1 MKRSMWQWT
10 FLAGLLCGMAVPESQ
25 AAAGDGWPQFR
36 GPTADGIAP
45 NADPPTEWSETK
57 NIAWKVALPWHGKSS
72 PVLQGDRIW
81 LTTCVEQNMKR
92 TRIGPDDMQVA
103 AHVTFGAACLSATDG
118 KTVWQTTL
126 ADIDN
131 PAPVHCLNS
140 WATPT
145 PVLEA
150 GKLYCDFGTF
160 GTACVNAED
169 GKIAWQQKVPLDHQ
183 VGPGSSPALCGNALV
198 LVRDGRDA
206 QYMAALDKA
215 TGQQMWKT
223 NRPPLTGSGDTKK
236 SFSSPL
242 QITSGGTTQVVSVG
256 ARWVVSYDPASGKE
270 LWRARHSDG
279 WSIGAC
285 PVFGNGVVYLSS
297 GCTKPQL
304 VAIRAGGSGDVTATH
319 TVWKS
324 LRGVPVMSSPIL
336 VGEEI
341 YWVSDTGV
349 LSCSSA
355 KTGDQI
361 WQQKLNGSVLASPT
375 YAGGKLYVFSQDG
388 VATVFK
394 PGKQFEKIA
403 ENTLSGPLVAT
414 PAFVGKAIF
423 VRTDSQFYRVEQT
436 AK

>member
-1 MKRSMWQWT
+1 MNCR
-10 FLAGLLCGMAVPESQ
+10 LAIVATTVVLLS
-25 AAAGDGWPQFR
+25 AACQLAASDAAWPRFR

-45 NADPPTEWSETK
+45 NADPPAEWSETK
-57 NIAWKVALPWHGKSS
+57 NIAWKVALPWHGRSS
-72 PVLQGDRIW
+72 PILQNDRIW
-81 LTTCVEQNMKR
+81 LTTSIEQNAKK

-103 AHVTFGAACLSATDG
+103 THVAFGAACLSTTDG
-118 KTVWQTTL
+118 KIVWQVTL
-126 ADIDN
+126 AGIDN
-131 PAPVHCLNS
+131 PPPVHWLNS
-140 WATPT
+140 YATPT

-160 GTACVNAED
+160 GTACLDAEN
-169 GKIAWQQKVPLDHQ
+169 GKVVWQQKVPLDHQ
-183 VGPGSSPALCGNALV
+183 VGPGSSPLVCGNVLV

-206 QYMAALDKA
+206 QYVTALDKA
-215 TGQQMWKT
+215 TGQQVWKT
-223 NRPPLTGSGDTKK
+223 NRPPLTGANDTKK
-236 SFSSPL
+236 SFSSPI
-242 QITSGGTTQVVSVG
+242 QIACGGTTQLIAVG
-256 ARWVVSYDPASGKE
+256 AQWAVSYDPASGKE
-270 LWRARHSDG
+270 LWRARHDG

-285 PVFGNGVVYLSS
+285 PVFGNGIVYFST
-297 GCTKPQL
+297 GCVKPQL
-304 VAIRAGGSGDVTATH
+304 VAVRAGGSGDVTATH

-355 KTGDQI
+355 TTGDQT
-361 WQQKLNGSVLASPT
+361 WQQKLNGSFLASPT

-423 VRTDSQFYRVEQT
+423 VRTDSQFYRIEQT

>member
-1 MKRSMWQWT
+1 MNCR
-10 FLAGLLCGMAVPESQ
+10 LAIVATTVVLLS
-25 AAAGDGWPQFR
+25 AACQLAASDAAWPQFR
-36 GPTADGIAP
+36 GPTSDGIAP
-45 NADPPTEWSETK
+45 NADPPAEWSEMK
-57 NIAWKVALPWHGKSS
+57 NIAWKVALPWHGRSS
-72 PVLQGDRIW
+72 PILQGDRIW
-81 LTTCVEQNMKR
+81 LTTSVEKNAKK
-92 TRIGPDDMQVA
+92 TRIGPDEMQVA
-103 AHVTFGAACLSATDG
+103 THVTFGAACLSATDG
-118 KTVWQTTL
+118 KIVWQVPL

-131 PAPVHCLNS
+131 PAPVHWLNS
-140 WATPT
+140 YATPT

-160 GTACVNAED
+160 VTACLDAEN
-169 GKIAWQQKVPLDHQ
+169 GKVVWQQKVPLDHQ
-183 VGPGSSPALCGNALV
+183 VGPGSSPLVCGKALV
-198 LVRDGRDA
+198 LVRDGHDA
-206 QYMAALDKA
+206 QYMTALDKA
-215 TGQQMWKT
+215 TGQQVWKT
-223 NRPPLTGSGDTKK
+223 NRPPLTGADDTKK
-236 SFSSPL
+236 SFSSPI
-242 QITSGGTTQVVSVG
+242 QITSGGTTQLIAVG
-256 ARWVVSYDPASGKE
+256 AQWVVSYDPASGKE
-270 LWRARHSDG
+270 LWRARHDG

-285 PVFGNGVVYLSS
+285 PVFGNGVVYFST

-304 VAIRAGGSGDVTATH
+304 VAVRAGGSGDVTATH
-319 TVWKS
+319 IAWKS
-324 LRGVPVMSSPIL
+324 LRGVPVMSSPIV

-361 WQQKLNGSVLASPT
+361 WQQKLNGSFLASPT
-375 YAGGKLYVFSQDG
+375 CAGGKLYVFSQDG

-423 VRTDSQFYRVEQT
+423 VRTDSQFYRIEQT

>member
-1 MKRSMWQWT
+1 MDCRRAIVAT
-10 FLAGLLCGMAVPESQ
+10 TVVLLCCSCRL
-25 AAAGDGWPQFR
+25 AAGEASWPQFR
-36 GPTADGIAP
+36 GPTSDGIAP
-45 NADPPTEWSETK
+45 NADPPTEWSEAK
-57 NIAWKVALPWHGKSS
+57 NVAWKAALPWRGRSS

-103 AHVTFGAACLSATDG
+103 AHVTFGAACLSAADG
-118 KTVWQTTL
+118 KILWQVPL
-126 ADIDN
+126 ADVDN
-131 PAPVHCLNS
+131 PAPVHWLNS

-145 PVLEA
+145 PVLDA

-160 GTACVNAED
+160 ATACVNAED
-169 GKIAWQQKVPLDHQ
+169 GKIVWQQKVPLEHQ
-183 VGPGSSPALCGNALV
+183 VGPGSSALVCGGLLV
-198 LVRDGRDA
+198 LVRDGTNA
-206 QYMAALDKA
+206 QFLTALDKA
-215 TGQQMWKT
+215 TGKPVWKT
-223 NRPPLTGSGDTKK
+223 DRPPLTGGGDTRK
-236 SFSSPL
+236 SCSSPI
-242 QITSGGTTQVVSVG
+242 QIAGGGATQLLSVG
-256 ARWVVSYDPASGKE
+256 ARWVVSYEPASGKE

-285 PVFGNGVVYLSS
+285 PVFGNGVAYLSS

-304 VAIRAGGSGDVTATH
+304 VAVRTDGQGDVTATH
-319 TVWKS
+319 IVWKS
-324 LRGVPVMSSPIL
+324 PRGVPVCSSPIL

-341 YWVSDTGV
+341 YWVSDAGM

-355 KTGDQI
+355 KTGDQL
-361 WQQKLNGSVLASPT
+361 WQQKLNGNFLASPT
-375 YAGGKLYVFSQDG
+375 YAGGKLYVFNQDG

-394 PGKQFEKIA
+394 PGKQYEKIA

-423 VRTDSQFYRVEQT
+423 VRTDSQFYRIEQT